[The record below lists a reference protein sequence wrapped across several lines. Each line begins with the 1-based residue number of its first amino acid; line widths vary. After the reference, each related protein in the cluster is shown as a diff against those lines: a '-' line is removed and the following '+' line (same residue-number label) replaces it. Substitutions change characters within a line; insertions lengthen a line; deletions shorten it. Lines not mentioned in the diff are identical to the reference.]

1 MGVKGLTPGRENSL
15 GGDHM
20 VFRGN
25 EGGIGC
31 RTAEHKGGGALWK
44 VEGGIS
50 KILRSLKKGKG
61 KFYSDTTRIYQT
73 PPPPLRIKN
82 DWSHIKTRLCCEK
95 RNRQKKSLFHDS
107 SDTRENF
114 EN

>member
-31 RTAEHKGGGALWK
+31 RTAEHKGGGGRYGKLREESQKYYGALRRKK
-44 VEGGIS
+44 VNFIVTQPESS
-50 KILRSLKKGKG
+50 K
-61 KFYSDTTRIYQT
+61 
-73 PPPPLRIKN
+73 PPPFRIKN

-95 RNRQKKSLFHDS
+95 RNQQKKSLFHDS

>member
-31 RTAEHKGGGALWK
+31 RTAEHKGGGYGK
-44 VEGGIS
+44 
-50 KILRSLKKGKG
+50 LR
-61 KFYSDTTRIYQT
+61 
-73 PPPPLRIKN
+73 
-82 DWSHIKTRLCCEK
+82 E
-95 RNRQKKSLFHDS
+95 
-107 SDTRENF
+107 E
-114 EN
+114 

>member
-31 RTAEHKGGGALWK
+31 RTAEHKGGGGPM
-44 VEGGIS
+44 ES
-50 KILRSLKKGKG
+50 
-61 KFYSDTTRIYQT
+61 
-73 PPPPLRIKN
+73 
-82 DWSHIKTRLCCEK
+82 
-95 RNRQKKSLFHDS
+95 
-107 SDTRENF
+107 
-114 EN
+114 

>member
-31 RTAEHKGGGALWK
+31 RTAEHKGGGGAYGK
-44 VEGGIS
+44 
-50 KILRSLKKGKG
+50 LREES
-61 KFYSDTTRIYQT
+61 
-73 PPPPLRIKN
+73 
-82 DWSHIKTRLCCEK
+82 
-95 RNRQKKSLFHDS
+95 QKYYGA
-107 SDTRENF
+107 
-114 EN
+114 

>member
-31 RTAEHKGGGALWK
+31 RTAEHKGGGGYGKLREESQKYYGALRREK
-44 VEGGIS
+44 VNFIVTQPESS
-50 KILRSLKKGKG
+50 KH
-61 KFYSDTTRIYQT
+61 
-73 PPPPLRIKN
+73 PPPPP
-82 DWSHIKTRLCCEK
+82 ST
-95 RNRQKKSLFHDS
+95 KKKIPYQETVVL
-107 SDTRENF
+107 
-114 EN
+114 

>member
-31 RTAEHKGGGALWK
+31 RTAEHKGGGYGKLREESQKYYGALRREK
-44 VEGGIS
+44 VNFIVTQPESS
-50 KILRSLKKGKG
+50 KP
-61 KFYSDTTRIYQT
+61 
-73 PPPPLRIKN
+73 PPPPLN
-82 DWSHIKTRLCCEK
+82 
-95 RNRQKKSLFHDS
+95 KK
-107 SDTRENF
+107 
-114 EN
+114 

>member
-31 RTAEHKGGGALWK
+31 RTAEHKGGGRYGKLREESQKYYGALRREK
-44 VEGGIS
+44 INFIVTQPESS
-50 KILRSLKKGKG
+50 K
-61 KFYSDTTRIYQT
+61 
-73 PPPPLRIKN
+73 PPPPPFPN
-82 DWSHIKTRLCCEK
+82 
-95 RNRQKKSLFHDS
+95 KK
-107 SDTRENF
+107 
-114 EN
+114 

>member
-15 GGDHM
+15 GGITWFLGEM
-20 VFRGN
+20 KGVFVVAQRS
-25 EGGIGC
+25 I
-31 RTAEHKGGGALWK
+31 KGGGAIKYYGALRREK
-44 VEGGIS
+44 VNFIVTQPESS
-50 KILRSLKKGKG
+50 K
-61 KFYSDTTRIYQT
+61 
-73 PPPPLRIKN
+73 PPPPRM
-82 DWSHIKTRLCCEK
+82 LCCEK

>member
-31 RTAEHKGGGALWK
+31 RTAEHKGGGAMESW
-44 VEGGIS
+44 G
-50 KILRSLKKGKG
+50 R
-61 KFYSDTTRIYQT
+61 DN
-73 PPPPLRIKN
+73 KN
-82 DWSHIKTRLCCEK
+82 ITEP
-95 RNRQKKSLFHDS
+95 
-107 SDTRENF
+107 
-114 EN
+114 

>member
-31 RTAEHKGGGALWK
+31 RTAEHKGGGGPYGKLREESQKYYGALRREK
-44 VEGGIS
+44 VHFIVTQPESS
-50 KILRSLKKGKG
+50 K
-61 KFYSDTTRIYQT
+61 
-73 PPPPLRIKN
+73 PPPP
-82 DWSHIKTRLCCEK
+82 E
-95 RNRQKKSLFHDS
+95 
-107 SDTRENF
+107 
-114 EN
+114 

>member
-44 VEGGIS
+44 VEGGIT

-61 KFYSDTTRIYQT
+61 KFYSDTTRIFQT
-73 PPPPLRIKN
+73 PPPLN
-82 DWSHIKTRLCCEK
+82 
-95 RNRQKKSLFHDS
+95 KK
-107 SDTRENF
+107 
-114 EN
+114 